1 MATTTPKKRTSSRS
15 TARKSNNARKRA
27 TKKTTSADQ
36 SASETPTATDEGARR
51 LPSGLPEQL
60 MIVIGAIVFG
70 LVGLFVHVLFVVS
83 LVLMALLLGL
93 LASEARGQRGRG
105 IVAEVV
111 NEAKVVIDEVKKPG
125 SADTPV
131 GEANSTEVSD

>member
-1 MATTTPKKRTSSRS
+1 MATSTPKKRTSTRS
-15 TARKSNNARKRA
+15 TTRKATPRKRTA
-27 TKKTTSADQ
+27 K
-36 SASETPTATDEGARR
+36 SASTDDLADVATPNEAGQTSRR

-60 MIVIGAIVFG
+60 MIVLAAIAFG
-70 LVGLFVHVLFVVS
+70 LVGLFVHILFVVS

-111 NEAKVVIDEVKKPG
+111 NEAKVVIDEVKRP
-125 SADTPV
+125 
-131 GEANSTEVSD
+131 